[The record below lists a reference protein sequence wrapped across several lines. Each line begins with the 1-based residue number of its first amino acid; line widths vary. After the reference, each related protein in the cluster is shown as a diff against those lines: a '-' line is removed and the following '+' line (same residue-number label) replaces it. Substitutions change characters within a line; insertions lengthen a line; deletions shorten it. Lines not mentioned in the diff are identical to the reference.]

1 MRWCIVILKHFS
13 ATVHVNLLLAHQT
26 RRTLF
31 ICRNV
36 LCKELTFIV
45 ATALL
50 NNIEQLKNI
59 QNIYPKHLEHQY
71 SAQAGLKTHQIPL
84 GLFDCN
90 EQKTQ
95 DVIKLLKEFSQKYVP
110 VKDGEIV
117 EEVFLGGQ

>member
-1 MRWCIVILKHFS
+1 M
-13 ATVHVNLLLAHQT
+13 
-26 RRTLF
+26 
-31 ICRNV
+31 

-117 EEVFLGGQ
+117 EEVFFGGDRLTDERIQCAQLSMANAATPLESLR